1 MLYKLYYWPSIQGRG
16 EFIRLAMKEADVQYV
31 DVARLPENEG
41 GGRPAILNIINNES
55 ANYPVYAPPI
65 LTVGKK
71 ILSQTS
77 NILMFLGSHH
87 KLAPKNEDARMWTHQ
102 LQLVIN
108 DFLVEVHDVHHP
120 LAKSL
125 YYEEQE
131 NEALRRSMD
140 FVSSRLPKF
149 LDYMELVLNR
159 NSSGPSYLVGAR
171 ITYADLSLFQI
182 IEGLRYAFPN
192 TLKKIEVNYPNI
204 VTIHSHVLKRPRIS
218 RYLNSSSRI
227 PFNQHGIFR
236 YYKELD
242 A

>member
-1 MLYKLYYWPSIQGRG
+1 
-16 EFIRLAMKEADVQYV
+16 
-31 DVARLPENEG
+31 
-41 GGRPAILNIINNES
+41 
-55 ANYPVYAPPI
+55 
-65 LTVGKK
+65 
-71 ILSQTS
+71 
-77 NILMFLGSHH
+77 
-87 KLAPKNEDARMWTHQ
+87 
-102 LQLVIN
+102 
-108 DFLVEVHDVHHP
+108 
-120 LAKSL
+120 L

-204 VTIHSHVLKRPRIS
+204 VAIHSHVLKRPRIS